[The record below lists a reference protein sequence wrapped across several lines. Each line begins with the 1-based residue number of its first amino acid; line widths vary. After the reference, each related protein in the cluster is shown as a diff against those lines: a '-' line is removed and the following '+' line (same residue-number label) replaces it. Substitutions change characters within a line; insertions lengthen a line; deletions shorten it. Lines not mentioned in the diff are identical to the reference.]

1 VGRLLLGSTATMFT
15 KTKHAEFV
23 MTLRQIQDDWV
34 ETALRSPTL
43 IYDDSHDPELQ
54 HFLAPIADFD
64 FRVLRVIAKR
74 ATIPPLVITAFF
86 DRTLK
91 GKL

>member
-1 VGRLLLGSTATMFT
+1 MRSTAAMFT
-15 KTKHAEFV
+15 KTKHAAFV
-23 MTLRQIQDDWV
+23 LTLRQIQDDWI
-34 ETALRSPTL
+34 ETVLQSPML

-64 FRVLRVIAKR
+64 WRVLRVITKR

-86 DRTLK
+86 DRALK

>member
-1 VGRLLLGSTATMFT
+1 MVGLTAAMFT
-15 KTKHAEFV
+15 KTKHAAFV
-23 MTLRQIQDDWV
+23 MSLRQIQDDWI
-34 ETALRSPTL
+34 ETVLRSP
-43 IYDDSHDPELQ
+43 IRIDEDSHDPELQ

-64 FRVLRVIAKR
+64 FRVLRVVTKR
-74 ATIPPLVITAFF
+74 AIIPPLVITAFF

>member
-1 VGRLLLGSTATMFT
+1 MFT
-15 KTKHAEFV
+15 KTKHAAFV
-23 MTLRQIQDDWV
+23 MALRQIQDDWIESV
-34 ETALRSPTL
+34 LRSP
-43 IYDDSHDPELQ
+43 IQNHDDLHDPELQ

-64 FRVLRVIAKR
+64 RRVLRVITKR

>member
-1 VGRLLLGSTATMFT
+1 MRSTAAMFT
-15 KTKHAEFV
+15 KTKHAAFV
-23 MTLRQIQDDWV
+23 LKLRQIQDDWI
-34 ETALRSPTL
+34 ETVLRSPML

-64 FRVLRVIAKR
+64 CRVLRVITKR

-86 DRTLK
+86 DRALK